1 MWEGGS
7 NLMHADYHFSHIIW
21 TPSASAWSMA
31 HMFEVTS
38 VFNQALDHFDTSNVK
53 YFEKMFSGNKST
65 FDSFSCLRTS
75 SSHFWTPNP
84 GSAFNQDINGW
95 DISSATSMRLMF
107 YRYVMYRVNFPGAKK
122 RCLKH
127 RYFFAPFSN
136 VAFNQELCAWGV
148 HYDSS
153 KDYTNMFY
161 NSQSCTISGGTPQSS
176 LGPWCSCMNTESPT
190 SSPTGAP
197 SGVRNT
203 LDHLIVLPDL
213 ILP

>member
-1 MWEGGS
+1 
-7 NLMHADYHFSHIIW
+7 
-21 TPSASAWSMA
+21 
-31 HMFEVTS
+31 
-38 VFNQALDHFDTSNVK
+38 
-53 YFEKMFSGNKST
+53 
-65 FDSFSCLRTS
+65 
-75 SSHFWTPNP
+75 
-84 GSAFNQDINGW
+84 
-95 DISSATSMRLMF
+95 MRLMF

-190 SSPTGAP
+190 SSPTRKP
-197 SGVRNT
+197 SSTPSQSPSRVSREFLQLTRALVSFNLLIT
-203 LDHLIVLPDL
+203 LLYTPKCVF
-213 ILP
+213 